1 MNGKG
6 PLYLGVDGGGTQ
18 CRARLEDEDG
28 TVLGEGG
35 SGPATTRLGI
45 NEAWSSIMHACT
57 GAAAQAGLTARD
69 FSAIHAGIGI
79 AGYNRR
85 GADTGLMQITH
96 PFASVRFVS
105 DGLAACLGAHGGEDG
120 AIVVAGTGSIGIG
133 LVGGR
138 ELRVGGY
145 GFPVSDQGSGADIGL
160 QVIRRALLAADGRGE
175 RSPLLNEILARFDC
189 DAYQAVAWSEQATAT
204 DYAAFAPLVFWHAL
218 QGDSI
223 ARRVVEDAA
232 DAIGDLLSVFL
243 QRGIDR
249 LSLVGGLSA
258 ELAAW
263 LTPDLRT
270 RLRAPQADAI
280 AGALMVARRRFA
292 PMGMVSE
299 GPSAVTFPETSSHA
313 SPCVGNWDG
322 YRRS

>member
-18 CRARLEDEDG
+18 CRARLEDEGG

-35 SGPATTRLGI
+35 SGPATTRLGVDQ
-45 NEAWSSIMHACT
+45 AWSSIMHACT
-57 GAAAQAGLTARD
+57 AAAAQAGLTARD
-69 FSAIHAGIGI
+69 FPAIHAGIGI
-79 AGYNRR
+79 AGFSRR
-85 GADTGLMQITH
+85 GAHTALMQIAH

-105 DGLAACLGAHGGEDG
+105 DGLVACLGAHGGADG
-120 AIVVAGTGSIGIG
+120 AIVVAGTGSIG
-133 LVGGR
+133 VGIACGR

-160 QVIRRALLAADGRGE
+160 QVIRRALLAADGRDE
-175 RSPLLNEILARFDC
+175 TSPLLNEILGQFDH

-204 DYAAFAPLVFWHAL
+204 DYAAFAPMVFRHAV

-223 ARRVVEDAA
+223 GRRIVEDAA
-232 DAIGDLLSVFL
+232 DAIGDLLDLFL

-270 RLRAPQADAI
+270 RLRAPQADAV
-280 AGALMVARRRFA
+280 AGALLLARRRSALNEVIAEAA
-292 PMGMVSE
+292 P
-299 GPSAVTFPETSSHA
+299 AVASRAPGSHA
-313 SPCVGNWDG
+313 TLRPGN
-322 YRRS
+322 